1 LQQQLPVDFLGA
13 LCFYGEGFLAVGSP
27 PSRLLNLVV
36 NQIPQAVELLADVAD
51 HHEGELLNVALSG
64 WRVVGEVRPLRPMLI
79 KELLATIT
87 LELIVLTLMLSLLQW
102 PLLRKIPRR
111 IEGVIRWQ
119 VKQIRLRWLQ
129 QLMTILLVVLDGF
142 GKKGAPFRL
151 SAEQCVNIGRCLD
164 HLLALGEYVPVS
176 AVERILLIFHI
187 DL

>member
-13 LCFYGEGFLAVGSP
+13 LLFYGEGFLAVGSP

-79 KELLATIT
+79 EELLATIT
-87 LELIVLTLMLSLLQW
+87 LELIVLTLMLSLLQR

-111 IEGVIRWQ
+111 IEGVIR
-119 VKQIRLRWLQ
+119 
-129 QLMTILLVVLDGF
+129 
-142 GKKGAPFRL
+142 
-151 SAEQCVNIGRCLD
+151 
-164 HLLALGEYVPVS
+164 
-176 AVERILLIFHI
+176 
-187 DL
+187 